1 MIHRLLLS
9 SVIHANPTYFIFGT
23 RLTEKQ
29 IFDKLAAFA
38 LTATDK
44 LKGPTSFRVS
54 GVNTKGYRMAIDNG
68 QFSQVAR

>member
-1 MIHRLLLS
+1 M
-9 SVIHANPTYFIFGT
+9 A
-23 RLTEKQ
+23 TEKQ